1 VRRTGP
7 SPFRLGS
14 LTRLPAAVTQDA
26 GARSKGGASDAWALA
41 HGAADASGVSLR
53 RFESLEDADR
63 ILRVLRATWGGHEPF
78 PREMIRA
85 LADSG
90 NEPILAFDGRDAI
103 GYVLGWSGVESEDG
117 LHVHSHMLA
126 TLPDRR
132 HRGVGFALKLAQ
144 RALALEQGIE
154 VVRWTFDPLIARN
167 AYFNLHKLGAVADRF
182 ERNHYGEMSDEV
194 NAGERSDRFT
204 VRWDLVRAPGPHTV
218 APGDT
223 ALEALGEQP
232 GAVRAPTRGSA
243 SVAVPREY
251 TKLRDAEPS
260 VASAWRDASAE
271 AIEACLGAGMVA
283 AGFDAPGSRYLFVA
297 REDLPA

>member
-1 VRRTGP
+1 
-7 SPFRLGS
+7 
-14 LTRLPAAVTQDA
+14 VTQDA
-26 GARSKGGASDAWALA
+26 GARSNGGPADAWALA
-41 HGAADASGVSLR
+41 YRAADASGVSLR

-63 ILRVLRATWGGHEPF
+63 ILRVLQATWGGHEPF

-90 NEPILAFDGRDAI
+90 NEPILALDGPDAI
-103 GYVLGWSGVESEDG
+103 GYVLGWSGVEPEDG

-126 TLPDRR
+126 ALPDRR

-194 NAGERSDRFT
+194 NAGDRSDRFT
-204 VRWDLVRAPGPHTV
+204 VRWDLAREPGPREV
-218 APGDT
+218 EAGAPV
-223 ALEALGEQP
+223 LEAAGFGPGE
-232 GAVRAPTRGSA
+232 VRPPAGRSA

-251 TKLRDAEPS
+251 AELRGADPP
-260 VASAWRDASAE
+260 VAAAWRDASAA
-271 AIEACLGAGMVA
+271 AIEACIGSGMVA
-283 AGFDAPGSRYLFVA
+283 AAFDADGSRYRFVA

>member
-1 VRRTGP
+1 MRTN
-7 SPFRLGS
+7 R
-14 LTRLPAAVTQDA
+14 DA
-26 GARSKGGASDAWALA
+26 GDAWALA
-41 HGAADASGVSLR
+41 QQAADAAGVTLR
-53 RFESLEDADR
+53 RFETLDDADR
-63 ILRVLRATWGGHEPF
+63 ILRVLASTWGGHEPF

-90 NEPILAFDGRDAI
+90 NVPILALDEGDAI
-103 GYVLGWSGVESEDG
+103 GYVLGWTGVEPEDG

-126 TLPDRR
+126 ALPDRR

-182 ERNHYGEMSDEV
+182 ERNHYGEMSDEL

-204 VRWDLVRAPGPHTV
+204 VRWDLAREPGPRTV
-218 APGDT
+218 EAHDAVLEPSADGPG
-223 ALEALGEQP
+223 E
-232 GAVRAPTRGSA
+232 VRRPTGRSA
-243 SVAVPREY
+243 AVAVPREY
-251 TKLRDAEPS
+251 DEVRARDRSLA
-260 VASAWRDASAE
+260 VAWRDASAA

-283 AGFDAPGSRYLFVA
+283 AAFDASASRYAFVV

>member
-1 VRRTGP
+1 M
-7 SPFRLGS
+7 
-14 LTRLPAAVTQDA
+14 QEA
-26 GARSKGGASDAWALA
+26 GAGSNRGPMEAWALA
-41 HGAADASGVSLR
+41 HRAADASGVTLR

-63 ILRVLRATWGGHEPF
+63 ILRVLQATWGGHEPF

-90 NEPILAFDGRDAI
+90 NEPILAFDGPDAI
-103 GYVLGWSGVESEDG
+103 GYVIGWSGVEPEDG

-126 TLPDRR
+126 ALPDRR

-144 RALALEQGIE
+144 RALALEQGID

-204 VRWDLVRAPGPHTV
+204 VRWGLARKPGPRAV
-218 APGDT
+218 EVGDA
-223 ALEALGEQP
+223 ALEPVGEGP
-232 GAVRAPTRGSA
+232 GEVRSPAGWAA
-243 SVAVPREY
+243 SVAVPRDY
-251 TKLRDAEPS
+251 AKLRGAEPS
-260 VASAWRDASAE
+260 VASAWRDASAA
-271 AIEACLGAGMVA
+271 AIESCLGAGMVA
-283 AGFDAPGSRYLFVA
+283 AAFDAEGSRYLFVA
-297 REDLPA
+297 REDLPE

>member
-1 VRRTGP
+1 
-7 SPFRLGS
+7 
-14 LTRLPAAVTQDA
+14 VTQDP
-26 GARSKGGASDAWALA
+26 GARSSGDPADAWALA
-41 HGAADASGVSLR
+41 HRAAEASGVSLR

-63 ILRVLRATWGGHEPF
+63 ILRVLQATWGGHEPF

-90 NEPILAFDGRDAI
+90 NEPILAFDGSDAI
-103 GYVLGWSGVESEDG
+103 GYVLGWSGVEPEDG

-126 TLPDRR
+126 ALPDRR

-167 AYFNLHKLGAVADRF
+167 AYFNLHKLGAIADRF
-182 ERNHYGEMSDEV
+182 DRNHYGDMSDEL
-194 NAGERSDRFT
+194 NTGERSDRFT
-204 VRWDLVRAPGPHTV
+204 VRWDLAREPGPRAV
-218 APGDT
+218 EARDA
-223 ALEALGEQP
+223 ALEAAGEQP
-232 GAVRAPTRGSA
+232 GEVRTPAGWSA
-243 SVAVPREY
+243 SVAVPRDY
-251 TKLRDAEPS
+251 DALRDTDPS
-260 VASAWRDASAE
+260 AASAWRDASAN

-283 AGFDAPGSRYLFVA
+283 AGFDRERSRYLFVA